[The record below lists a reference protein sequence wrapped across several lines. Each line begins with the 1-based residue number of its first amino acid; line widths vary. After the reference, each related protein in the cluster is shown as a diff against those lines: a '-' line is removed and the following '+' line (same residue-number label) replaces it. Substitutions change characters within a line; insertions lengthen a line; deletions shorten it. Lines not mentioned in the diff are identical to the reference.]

1 MSYVNDV
8 KVENLSDEDLDEKPV
23 FVSDVLYGISQALFL
38 LMHPSELLAGYEL
51 SSSMFRDVNTL
62 LTTISY
68 FRIIFIYCYLSKN
81 TRYYGTRISRLLS
94 VYGHRSKATNFMY
107 AIKCLFK

>member
-8 KVENLSDEDLDEKPV
+8 KVENLSDEDQDEKPV

-51 SSSMFRDVNTL
+51 SSSMF
-62 LTTISY
+62 
-68 FRIIFIYCYLSKN
+68 
-81 TRYYGTRISRLLS
+81 
-94 VYGHRSKATNFMY
+94 
-107 AIKCLFK
+107 